1 MGEAT
6 GYLSASFRRGGS
18 TGVWQRHTARY
29 AWPME
34 EVTELL
40 WDDHNLAHVARHDV
54 RAAEVNEVVF
64 GAGPLVVIESS
75 RHRAGRLE
83 LFGRTNAG
91 RHLMVVT
98 EQPTSLGL
106 AYVVTARPMSDA
118 ERRAF
123 DRRVADDA

>member
-1 MGEAT
+1 
-6 GYLSASFRRGGS
+6 
-18 TGVWQRHTARY
+18 
-29 AWPME
+29 ME

-40 WDDHNLAHVARHDV
+40 WDDRNLAHVARHDV

-64 GAGPLVVIESS
+64 GTGPLIVIESN

-83 LFGRTNAG
+83 LFGRTEAG

-98 EQPTSLGL
+98 ERPTLLGL

-123 DRRVADDA
+123 DRRVAGDA